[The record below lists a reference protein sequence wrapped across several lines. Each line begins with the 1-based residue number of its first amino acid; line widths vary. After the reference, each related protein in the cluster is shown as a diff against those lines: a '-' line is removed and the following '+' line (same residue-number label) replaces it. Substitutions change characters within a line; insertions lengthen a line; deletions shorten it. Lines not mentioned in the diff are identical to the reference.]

1 MAIILE
7 NTPWEYAVDST
18 ANVNKLVYASSVPKS
33 ILINIAGRN
42 SGWKVGETITYING
56 STRFTGAITYIYQGS
71 TSFNLYINHPNP
83 ASLKGMPGGV
93 VTSGNV
99 PIAPD
104 SNKPYD
110 SAATINTEANE
121 ANENL
126 ATPSGTVVGASP
138 EVVASL
144 AAGGSS
150 VQANVIA
157 KLKDPKIIVGGII
170 LVIAVLYFVKGKGK
184 KVID

>member
-121 ANENL
+121 ADEDPTIPDV
-126 ATPSGTVVGASP
+126 TPDVEPSP
-138 EVVASL
+138 SPIQ
-144 AAGGSS
+144 S
-150 VQANVIA
+150 NVMA

-184 KVID
+184 KSN